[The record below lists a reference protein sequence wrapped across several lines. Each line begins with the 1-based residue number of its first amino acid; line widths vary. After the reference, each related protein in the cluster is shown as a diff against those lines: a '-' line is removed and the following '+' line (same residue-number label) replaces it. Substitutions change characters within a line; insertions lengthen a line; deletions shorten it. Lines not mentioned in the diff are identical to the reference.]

1 MAEEVIKKESKVSNL
16 RKSLTRFFKDVKS
29 ELKKVIWPNKQQLTN
44 NTVTVLL
51 ACLVVGIIIWL
62 ADFGLLRLAGIVFR
76 AR

>member
-29 ELKKVIWPNKQQLTN
+29 ELKKVIWPNRQQLTN
-44 NTVTVLL
+44 NTITVLL
-51 ACLVVGIIIWL
+51 ACLVVGIIIWI
-62 ADFGLLRLAGIVFR
+62 ADFGLLKLASIVFK